1 MGRRMRSRIAAV
13 GLVAVLAGVIG
24 ICRVNKNNRSCTEQ
38 LFAMDTFMSF
48 TAYGRE
54 CEEAVSEA
62 VSEVKRLDALLSA
75 QDTSSEV
82 AEINRAKRGTL
93 SEDTLAVF
101 ERAMDIYEET
111 GGLFD
116 FTIYPLMKLWGFPT
130 REYHV
135 PAEEE
140 IQAVLPQVDASG
152 VRRNGDGI
160 VLGEEQ
166 EIDFGGI
173 AKGYA
178 SSRIMEIF
186 RSHGITSGMVSLG
199 GNVQVLGRRPDQS
212 RWQVGIQNPG
222 GAQGEVLAVVEA
234 EDQAVITSGGYERYF
249 EENGNTYIHILDPRT
264 GYPAN
269 GDLISVTVVSED
281 GTLADALSTSLYI
294 MGYKDAVKYWQEHWA
309 EFDMVLVMEQGELYV
324 TEGLRDRF
332 RSEEDYT
339 ILTKRLDEAP
349 GT

>member
-1 MGRRMRSRIAAV
+1 MGRRMRSRMAAV

-24 ICRVNKNNRSCTEQ
+24 IYHVNEKNRSCTEQ

-48 TAYGRE
+48 TAYGRG

-62 VSEVKRLDALLSA
+62 VSEVKRLDALLSTG
-75 QDTSSEV
+75 DVSSEV
-82 AEINRAKRGTL
+82 AEINRSKSGTL
-93 SEDTLAVF
+93 SKDTLEVF
-101 ERAMDIYEET
+101 ERAMDLYGDT
-111 GGLFD
+111 DGLFD

-135 PAEEE
+135 PSEEE
-140 IQAVLPQVDASG
+140 ISAVLPQVDASRVQCCG
-152 VRRNGDGI
+152 AEI

-178 SSRIMEIF
+178 SARIMEIF
-186 RSHGITSGMVSLG
+186 QSHGIISGMVSLG
-199 GNVQVLGRRPDQS
+199 GNVQVLGRRPDKS
-212 RWQVGIQNPG
+212 MWQVGIQNPDSAKG
-222 GAQGEVLAVVEA
+222 DVVAVVEA

-249 EENGNTYIHILDPRT
+249 EENGNTYIHIIDPRT

-294 MGYKDAVKYWQEHWA
+294 MGYRDAVKYWEEHRT
-309 EFDMVLVMEQGELYV
+309 EFDMVLITDQGELYV
-324 TEGLRDRF
+324 TEGLKDRF
-332 RSEEDYT
+332 RSEEDHI
-339 ILTKRLDEAP
+339 ILGSEQKYS
-349 GT
+349 